1 GALRN
6 TACRYRRTRDAV
18 RVPAPGSSHP
28 FDDSRPRRDAMGLP
42 TIRLVYLGRQCSQPA
57 GGHLM
62 GSAVKYQRTLFE
74 PEHDLFREAYRSFL
88 DRHVAPQHEQWEKE
102 KIVDRGVWL
111 EAGKQGFLGMSVP
124 EEYGGGGNDDFRYN
138 TIITEETTYGRF
150 SGIGWGLH
158 NDIVAPY
165 LLSLATEEQKQRWL
179 PKFCTGELITAI
191 AMTEPGTGS
200 DLQGIKTRAVKQGDH
215 YVLNG
220 SKTFITNGINS
231 DLVIVVAQTD
241 PDKGAQGFSL
251 LVVERGMEGFER
263 VRQLDKIG
271 LDAQDTADL
280 SFADVKLPAEN
291 LLGKEGMGFIYLMQ
305 NLPQERISIA
315 IMAIAAMEEALEQT
329 LQYTK
334 ERKAFAKPIGSF
346 QNSRFVLAELAT
358 EATVVRMMVDEFVRL
373 HLDKELTA
381 EQAAMAKW
389 YSTEKQVH
397 LIDRCLQLHGGY
409 GYMREYPVARAYLD
423 ARVQT
428 IYGGTTEIMKE
439 IIGRSLG
446 V

>member
-1 GALRN
+1 
-6 TACRYRRTRDAV
+6 
-18 RVPAPGSSHP
+18 
-28 FDDSRPRRDAMGLP
+28 
-42 TIRLVYLGRQCSQPA
+42 
-57 GGHLM
+57 M

-74 PEHDLFREAYRSFL
+74 PEHDLFRESYRSFL
-88 DRHVAPQHEQWEKE
+88 ERHVAPYHDEWEKE

-111 EAGKQGFLGMSVP
+111 EAGKQGFLGMSIP
-124 EEYGGGGNDDFRYN
+124 EEYGGGGNSDFRYN
-138 TIITEETTYGRF
+138 TIITEETTYGRY
-150 SGIGWGLH
+150 SGIGFGLH

-165 LLSLATEEQKQRWL
+165 MLNLANEEQKQRWL
-179 PKFCTGELITAI
+179 PKFCTGEMITAI

-200 DLQGIKTRAVKQGDH
+200 DLQGIKTRAVKKGDH
-215 YVLNG
+215 YILNG

-241 PDKGAQGFSL
+241 PEAGHKGISL

-263 VRQLDKIG
+263 GRNLDKIG
-271 LDAQDTADL
+271 LHAQDTAEL
-280 SFADVKLPAEN
+280 SFTDVEVPVEN
-291 LLGKEGMGFIYLMQ
+291 LLGNEGQGFIYLMQ

-315 IMAIAAMEEALEQT
+315 VMAAAAMEQVLEQT

-334 ERKAFAKPIGSF
+334 ERKAFGKPIGSF
-346 QNSRFVLAELAT
+346 QNSRFLLAELAT
-358 EATVVRMMVDEFVRL
+358 EATMVRIMVDEFLAL
-373 HLDKELTA
+373 HLEEKLTV

-389 YSTEKQVH
+389 YATEKQVY

-409 GYMREYPVARAYLD
+409 GFMREYPVARAYLD